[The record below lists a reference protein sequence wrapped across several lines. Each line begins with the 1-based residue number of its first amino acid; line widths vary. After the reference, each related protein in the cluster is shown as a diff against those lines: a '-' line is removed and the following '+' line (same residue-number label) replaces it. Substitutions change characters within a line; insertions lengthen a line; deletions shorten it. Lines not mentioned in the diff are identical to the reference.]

1 MCRMYA
7 GPVAEWCSDMTKK
20 ISELFELPPDPP
32 FPEAPKPVKPN
43 RKELEQTVTDLEFA
57 LIARDRYARLQQER
71 IDKLEEELKTYH
83 RFLHSIELNFNTL
96 KDYRAVQELVD
107 RACQWSWADR
117 ARKGEYSNIDRAAQL
132 EMATKRL
139 GEFN

>member
-1 MCRMYA
+1 MAKR
-7 GPVAEWCSDMTKK
+7 TKK

-32 FPEAPKPVKPN
+32 LPEPPKEVKPN
-43 RKELEQTVTDLEFA
+43 RKELEQTITDLEFA
-57 LIARDRYARLQQER
+57 LVARDRYAKLQQER
-71 IDKLEEELKTYH
+71 IDKMEAELKIYH

-139 GEFN
+139 GEFS

>member
-1 MCRMYA
+1 MVKR
-7 GPVAEWCSDMTKK
+7 SKK
-20 ISELFELPPDPP
+20 ISELFELPPEPP
-32 FPEAPKPVKPN
+32 VPAPPKEVKVN
-43 RKELEQTVTDLEFA
+43 RKDLEQTVIDLEFG
-57 LIARDRYARLQQER
+57 IVARDRYAKLQQKR

-83 RFLHSIELNFNTL
+83 KFLHAIELNFNKL
-96 KDYRAVQELVD
+96 EDYRAVQELID

-139 GEFN
+139 GDFS